1 MAAESVHE
9 FYVAIPRG
17 MGDAWDDHVPR
28 RPNLSFV
35 EVPLLGSVVQ
45 AMVLRRST
53 PGFRTLHSVSR
64 RLWPLKGLLESLKSS
79 QVHSLIRQLK
89 PDVTFFPFHLDA
101 CWSEQSVI
109 TVHDLAEEFG
119 PFRDKRLAKRVS
131 ANVRSARA
139 VVTSWPHPHQQLGAS
154 FPSVSERLFMI
165 PLPPLITSARLAREL
180 PPPPI
185 SGRDVIVYAATTA
198 RHKNHL
204 RLIQALAE
212 VASRRRVHL
221 VCTGPR
227 VSPWYDEVSALA
239 QELGVSSSVTF
250 TGFLPAEQLASL
262 YEHSSMIVA
271 PTLWE
276 AASGT
281 IFEAFWYGK
290 PVACSDIPPLRQQIE
305 MVGGSARYFNPEDP
319 VDIAAA
325 IFEVLTDPLPYLR
338 GAERAKKYLSA
349 LTWERA
355 AGNYLSV
362 FEWVANGA
370 QATVVPIMS

>member
-1 MAAESVHE
+1 
-9 FYVAIPRG
+9 
-17 MGDAWDDHVPR
+17 
-28 RPNLSFV
+28 
-35 EVPLLGSVVQ
+35 
-45 AMVLRRST
+45 
-53 PGFRTLHSVSR
+53 
-64 RLWPLKGLLESLKSS
+64 
-79 QVHSLIRQLK
+79 
-89 PDVTFFPFHLDA
+89 
-101 CWSEQSVI
+101 
-109 TVHDLAEEFG
+109 
-119 PFRDKRLAKRVS
+119 
-131 ANVRSARA
+131 
-139 VVTSWPHPHQQLGAS
+139 
-154 FPSVSERLFMI
+154 
-165 PLPPLITSARLAREL
+165 
-180 PPPPI
+180 
-185 SGRDVIVYAATTA
+185 
-198 RHKNHL
+198 
-204 RLIQALAE
+204 
-212 VASRRRVHL
+212 
-221 VCTGPR
+221 
-227 VSPWYDEVSALA
+227 
-239 QELGVSSSVTF
+239 
-250 TGFLPAEQLASL
+250 
-262 YEHSSMIVA
+262 MIVA